1 MENIDSLIKIL
12 PRKLKW
18 FGLALKAFNEVRLA
32 CFGQK
37 LDPDFKEKIAK
48 FKSAFEKLEMGIFP
62 KMHIVFDHIGDFC
75 DDHGPLGPYAEQSFE
90 SVHYAF
96 AEMWKTSYKRNMD
109 DESYPGKLLDAV
121 VQFNTLRI

>member
-1 MENIDSLIKIL
+1 MDSLIRIL

-18 FGLALKAFNEVRLA
+18 YGQALKAFNEVRLA
-32 CFGQK
+32 CFGQD
-37 LDPDFKEKIAK
+37 LQTDFKEKIAK
-48 FKSAFEKLEMGIFP
+48 FKTSYQKLDMEVFP
-62 KMHIVFDHIGDFC
+62 KIHIVFDHIGDFC
-75 DDHGPLGPYAEQSFE
+75 DRHGPLGPYAEQSFE